1 MSAGLDNAALAAAG
15 LATIGTLAYGM
26 FAPRS
31 TFFGPVISSGRG
43 RRTRRGHDG
52 DTRAVA
58 LTFDDGPWPGS
69 TDLILDILKQES
81 APAAFFVIGRYA
93 DEHPALLRRIH
104 DEGHLIANHS
114 YDHARSGMF
123 KWARY
128 WRGQI
133 ARTDD
138 AVHRAAGVR
147 PALFR
152 PPMGFKS
159 PHLMT
164 AARTAEHQIITWSR
178 RAYDGVATTPEAIV
192 RHVARSRPGDIIL
205 LHDGRDPASQRSVDA
220 TARALPSV
228 IAALRAAN
236 LTPVRLDQLLG
247 LSGYREAAE
256 SRGN

>member
-1 MSAGLDNAALAAAG
+1 MSAGLDSAALAAAG
-15 LATIGTLAYGM
+15 LATIGTLAHGM

-31 TFFGPVISSGRG
+31 TLFGPVISSARG
-43 RRTRRGHDG
+43 RRSSRD
-52 DTRAVA
+52 VA

-81 APAAFFVIGRYA
+81 VPAAFFVIGRYA
-93 DEHPALLRRIH
+93 DEHPALLRRIR
-104 DEGHLIANHS
+104 DEEHLIANHS
-114 YDHARSGMF
+114 FDHARSGMF

-133 ARTDD
+133 SRTDE

-147 PALFR
+147 PAFFR

-164 AARTAEHQIITWSR
+164 AARASDHRIVTWSR

-205 LHDGRDPASQRSVDA
+205 LHDGRDPASRRPVGA
-220 TARALPSV
+220 TARALPEV

-236 LTPVRLDQLLG
+236 LTPAPLDQLLG
-247 LSGYREAAE
+247 ISAYREAID
-256 SRGN
+256 